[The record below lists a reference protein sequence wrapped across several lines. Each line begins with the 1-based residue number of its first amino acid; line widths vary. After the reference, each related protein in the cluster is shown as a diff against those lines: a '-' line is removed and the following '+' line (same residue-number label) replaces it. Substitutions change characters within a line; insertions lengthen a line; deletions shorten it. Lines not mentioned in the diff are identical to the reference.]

1 MGDKIT
7 VEMKIEL
14 LIMVLLQSGVYA
26 LAYIQSKK
34 RGTDYCKELKT
45 MWFWWL
51 AIGYNLFRF
60 WILSELLKYDICTD
74 ERNVDEKI
82 IIVFI
87 ILLLWRSE
95 ERRVG
100 KECRSRWSPYH

>member
-87 ILLLWRSE
+87 ILPL
-95 ERRVG
+95 
-100 KECRSRWSPYH
+100 

>member
-45 MWFWWL
+45 MWT
-51 AIGYNLFRF
+51 AR
-60 WILSELLKYDICTD
+60 
-74 ERNVDEKI
+74 RNITKTAKSMLQKQSAEQV
-82 IIVFI
+82 
-87 ILLLWRSE
+87 
-95 ERRVG
+95 
-100 KECRSRWSPYH
+100 C